1 VLTLPAA
8 ADESCS
14 DSATIPIDVDAIEAL
29 FLLYAAI
36 FVTRYVRRRQGY
48 VMTPQVSS
56 YRDVDFMRRALELA
70 QRAALDNEVPVGAVL
85 VLDEEVI
92 GEGWN
97 RPIGEH
103 DPTAHAEIVAL
114 RAGAQRLLNYRLGG
128 TTLYATLEP
137 CAMCMG
143 AVLNARISRVVFGAW
158 DQKAGACGSVIDLPR
173 EPKLANR
180 IDVFGG
186 VCSGESAALLRHFF
200 ETRR

>member
-1 VLTLPAA
+1 MA
-8 ADESCS
+8 
-14 DSATIPIDVDAIEAL
+14 
-29 FLLYAAI
+29 
-36 FVTRYVRRRQGY
+36 
-48 VMTPQVSS
+48 PQASS
-56 YRDVDFMRRALELA
+56 TRDVDFMRRALELA
-70 QRAALDNEVPVGAVL
+70 QRAALDNEVPVGALL

-97 RPIGEH
+97 RPIAEH

-114 RAGAQRLLNYRLGG
+114 RAAAKRMRNYRLGRA
-128 TTLYATLEP
+128 TLYATLEP

-173 EPKLANR
+173 EPKLSNR

-186 VCSGESAALLRHFF
+186 VCSDESAQLLRHFF